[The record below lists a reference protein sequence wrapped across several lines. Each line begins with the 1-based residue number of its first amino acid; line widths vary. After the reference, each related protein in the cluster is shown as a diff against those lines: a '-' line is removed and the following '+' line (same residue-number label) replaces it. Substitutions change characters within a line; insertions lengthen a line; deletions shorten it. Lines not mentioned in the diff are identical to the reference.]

1 MKFGIRRRTRSL
13 SAVNSQILRGIA
25 LNEGYSFVIAHP
37 AHVVKLFLRRKFS
50 CFKCKG
56 SWAFPERTPW
66 CPWGNRCMTTR
77 RKPDGGFRFIGAYDL
92 LGVYF
97 AYSSK
102 LIRWYDVRVWFA
114 CQEAVAR
121 RCGVKKGIPMRY
133 REEEIATLVG
143 GARGKH
149 VRAAL
154 RRLES
159 AGIMCWSEAEVTFPK
174 APEDLTCD
182 DLSGFWTRI
191 EDFAQANRKVPV
203 PRRTIRFIAS
213 GARKVLTA
221 TMLGHLFRCCYFRRG
236 EYSAEG
242 SCSAAWVGRVFDLD
256 ERNVKIARNHLVFIG
271 WLVPVRSH
279 GWHRQRY
286 GGRNTVNP
294 TWSRRSK
301 AKESTASGETVAP
314 VDSMKRSPQIAVLEG
329 KRSPLLILK
338 ENSFGSRNQKP
349 ASAADRPTG
358 FCKKQIASGT
368 PPTWKHVV
376 VEDLRD
382 TARTLRLFDDAVEDG
397 FVRRCEADRLKVVAA
412 AERALR
418 VADKNPCGFF
428 VKLVRGKLW
437 HHVNQDEEERARVR
451 IRRHTFERTPLVA
464 VPFVFDARPSEQLSM
479 DAKVVAAV
487 KRTLARHRV
496 DVDPFEALRGE
507 RPDWTYERWLR
518 AETELV
524 SPRSARIG
532 VQVNHAA

>member
-1 MKFGIRRRTRSL
+1 MTIRT
-13 SAVNSQILRGIA
+13 
-25 LNEGYSFVIAHP
+25 
-37 AHVVKLFLRRKFS
+37 
-50 CFKCKG
+50 
-56 SWAFPERTPW
+56 
-66 CPWGNRCMTTR
+66 
-77 RKPDGGFRFIGAYDL
+77 KPDGGFRFIGAYDL

-121 RCGVKKGIPMRY
+121 RCGAKKDIPMRY
-133 REEEIATLVG
+133 RDDEVATLVG
-143 GARGKH
+143 APREKH

-159 AGIMCWSEAEVTFPK
+159 AGIMRWSEAEVTFPK

-182 DLSGFWTRI
+182 DLSGFWTMV
-191 EDFAQANRKVPV
+191 EDFGQANRKVPV

-221 TMLGHLFRCCYFRRG
+221 TMLGHLFRCSYFRRG
-236 EYSAEG
+236 EYSSEG
-242 SCSAAWVGRVFDLD
+242 SCSAAWIGRVFDLD
-256 ERNVKIARNHLVFIG
+256 ERNVKTARNQLVYIG
-271 WLVPVRSH
+271 WLVPGKSH

-294 TWSRRSK
+294 TWSRRDK
-301 AKESTASGETVAP
+301 ATALRVSEETAVRIVP
-314 VDSMKRSPQIAVLEG
+314 PERSPRIANLVG
-329 KRSPLLILK
+329 KRSPLLSLK
-338 ENSFGSRNQKP
+338 ENSFGSKNQKP

-358 FCKKQIASGT
+358 FCKKEKVFGK

-382 TARTLRLFDDAVEDG
+382 TARTLRLFHDAVEDG
-397 FVRRCEADRLKVVAA
+397 LVRRCEADCLKVVAA

-418 VADKNPCGFF
+418 VANRNPCGFF
-428 VKLVRGKLW
+428 ARLVRGQLW
-437 HHVNQDEEERARVR
+437 HHVNQEEEERARVR
-451 IRRHTFERTPLVA
+451 IRRHTFERTPLLA

-487 KRTLARHRV
+487 KCTLARHRV
-496 DVDPFEALRGE
+496 DVDPFEALRRE

-518 AETELV
+518 AETELA
-524 SPRSARIG
+524 SPRSY
-532 VQVNHAA
+532 VQVHRAA